1 MLPLGQVDA
10 ALSDKYAPLV
20 GDNYAPEK
28 IRVIIPVGGKATR
41 LLPLTAETSKACLRL
56 LNRPLVEFSLLSL
69 ASQGIR
75 NFIFGVKGYTNYR
88 DLYDYFQ
95 SGEGFSAR
103 YNIKPHIHIKYQPN
117 VPDLG
122 SADSARINME
132 YYELNN
138 PVFAVQGDNIFDL
151 KIKNLIDYHK
161 EKESALTIVLRE
173 VDNVEGL
180 GIADIDK
187 DGRIQRFVEKPL
199 PKDAPSNLANTG
211 LYMISPEVRKIFREK
226 GVQQIL
232 KEKNRLD
239 FGYDFIPYVISTGRP
254 VYGYTLKGS
263 WFDVGTPKSYLEAM
277 KNLLHGGFSTLKDFG
292 GRLSDDCLV
301 WVQGESSDSEKR
313 RHEIIQKIKQKKI
326 KVEGAVLIGRH
337 CEIEDGARIV
347 NSCIDNFT
355 RVGKNAVI
363 ANSAVMDRVI
373 IGDNAEI
380 YDSIIG
386 RHVVVN
392 SSGIRP
398 TKVSAVSVVADDVT
412 LEEGCT
418 LVGSKVYP
426 HQHIRGEFQN
436 QTIIAN

>member
-1 MLPLGQVDA
+1 M
-10 ALSDKYAPLV
+10 SDNYAPLV
-20 GDNYAPEK
+20 GDNYSPEK

-69 ASQGIR
+69 ASQGMR

-88 DLYDYFQ
+88 DLYDYFE
-95 SGEGFSAR
+95 SGYGFSAR
-103 YNIKPHIHIKYQPN
+103 YNIKPRIHIKYQPN

-138 PVFAVQGDNIFDL
+138 PIFAVQGDNIFD
-151 KIKNLIDYHK
+151 IKVKKLIDFHK
-161 EKESALTIVLRE
+161 EKCAALTIVLRE

-187 DGRIQRFVEKPL
+187 DGRIQRFVEKPS

-211 LYMISPEVRKIFREK
+211 LYVLSPEVRKIFREK
-226 GVQQIL
+226 GVQQII

-239 FGYDFIPYVISTGRP
+239 FGYDFIPYIIQSGRP

-277 KNLLHGGFSTLKDFG
+277 KNLLNGGFSTLKDFG
-292 GRLSDDCLV
+292 GRLGGEALV
-301 WVQGESSDSEKR
+301 WVQGDSNDSEKR
-313 RHEIIQKIKQKKI
+313 RQEIIQKIKQKKI
-326 KVEGAVLIGRH
+326 TLEGAVLIGRH
-337 CEIEDGARIV
+337 CQIEDGARIV

-355 RVGKNAVI
+355 RIGKNAVV

-373 IGDNAEI
+373 IGENAEV

-386 RHVVVN
+386 RHVAVN
-392 SSGIRP
+392 SSCLKP
-398 TKVSAVSVVADDVT
+398 TKVAAVSVIADDVT
-412 LEEGCT
+412 LEEGCSLT
-418 LVGSKVYP
+418 TTKVYP
-426 HQHIRGEFQN
+426 HQTIRGEFQN

>member
-1 MLPLGQVDA
+1 M
-10 ALSDKYAPLV
+10 SDKYAPLV

-138 PVFAVQGDNIFDL
+138 PIFAVQGDNIFDL

-277 KNLLHGGFSTLKDFG
+277 KNLLHGEFSTLKDFG

-355 RVGKNAVI
+355 RIGKNAVI
-363 ANSAVMDRVI
+363 ANSAIMDRVI
-373 IGDNAEI
+373 IGDNTEI

-392 SSGIRP
+392 SSSIRP